1 MIGLELGGL
10 LVLLGGVAGGMVLA
24 MTQIRNIVREEV
36 QPIVEEELTKS
47 GGDLLWCMSHP
58 DEAACKPAT
67 GARPKPGV
75 VAGRHPR
82 TSNKWQIRPA

>member
-1 MIGLELGGL
+1 LALGGL
-10 LVLLGGVAGGMVLA
+10 LVLLVGVAGGMVLA

-47 GGDLLWCMSHP
+47 EEDLLWCMSRP
-58 DEAACKPAT
+58 DEAVCKPAT

-75 VAGRHPR
+75 VAGPPPE
-82 TSNKWQIRPA
+82 KKQ